1 MTARPPE
8 EPDHMDQLDPRP
20 LTRRS
25 FLRAGAGGMAAMSL
39 ASFLAACGND
49 GTSSGGSGGAAPTAA
64 DGGVDWASAKEAGR
78 VTMANWPYYID
89 QKKLGNGQVAHPTLD
104 DFERTTGIDV
114 DYREIIQSYEEFH
127 AKILPL
133 LQNGQSTGFDVI
145 VTGFPK
151 WFPLLISRGVLVELD
166 HSLLPNYEAH
176 GADKY
181 KNVSYDP
188 GNHYGIPFESGMTG
202 IGYNIDITGR
212 ELTSVD
218 ELFSDEWSG
227 KVGMFRDTLDT
238 PSIALIANGVNP
250 AESTEDDWQAAA
262 DLLIQQRDA
271 GIVRQYYGQGYVDAL
286 ENEEVA
292 VSLAWGGDILQA
304 QNRGYDN
311 LRFVV
316 PDEGGMLW
324 TDIMAIPVGVEHP
337 LDAITLMDWFYKPEV
352 AAGLTA
358 YIQSICP
365 VPEAQDIL
373 REQGDPVAESPLVF
387 PTDEIYSRLRD
398 YRILDGEENDTWDGL
413 FLPVYQS

>member
-1 MTARPPE
+1 MTSP
-8 EPDHMDQLDPRP
+8 DPRP
-20 LTRRS
+20 LSRRS
-25 FLRAGAGGMAAMSL
+25 FLRNTGGGLAALSL
-39 ASFLAACGND
+39 ASFLAACGDD
-49 GTSSGGSGGAAPTAA
+49 GNAGEGSGGPQGNT
-64 DGGVDWASAKEAGR
+64 GSGFDWSSAKETGQ

-89 QKKLGNGQVAHPTLD
+89 QKKLGNGQVSHPTLD
-104 DFERTTGIDV
+104 EFEQKTGIQV

-133 LQNGQSTGFDVI
+133 IQNGQSTGFDLI

-151 WFPLLISRGVLVELD
+151 WFPLLIARGDLVELD

-176 GADKY
+176 GAPKY
-181 KNVSYDP
+181 KDVSYDP

-202 IGYNIDITGR
+202 VGYNIDLTGR
-212 ELTSVD
+212 ELTSVQ
-218 ELFSDEWSG
+218 ELFNDEWTG

-250 AESTEDDWQAAA
+250 PDSTPDDWQAAA
-262 DLLIQQRDA
+262 DLLAQQRDA

-337 LDAITLMDWFYKPEV
+337 LDAITLMDWFYEPAV
-352 AAGLTA
+352 AARLTA

-373 REQGDPVAESPLVF
+373 REQGDPVADSELVF
-387 PTDEIYSRLRD
+387 PTEEIYSRLRD
-398 YRILDGEENDTWDGL
+398 YRILDGEENDTWDEL
-413 FLPVYQS
+413 FVAVYQT